1 MVIGMTNLDGHLDF
15 GSVRVDALLDRGP
28 VGHVWGSTEI
38 TRDGGLTE
46 FSRGSVQYYGYDRY

>member
-1 MVIGMTNLDGHLDF
+1 MTNLDGHLDF